1 MVKLAVTLEKLE
13 EEDGMEETTRKIP
26 IFKYSPN
33 LIIDFQEFW
42 RKDFSLKKSLSII
55 CIISSLIY
63 TIILPKNT
71 RTSISS
77 LNLFFSS
84 QRFFKFKKGIEQ
96 KYKHSFLK
104 TFYQKSIIKGK
115 KEMRTFLYKDYL
127 NSTNIVPTTS
137 LPT

>member
-55 CIISSLIY
+55 CIISSFI
-63 TIILPKNT
+63 T
-71 RTSISS
+71 
-77 LNLFFSS
+77 
-84 QRFFKFKKGIEQ
+84 Q
-96 KYKHSFLK
+96 
-104 TFYQKSIIKGK
+104 
-115 KEMRTFLYKDYL
+115 
-127 NSTNIVPTTS
+127 
-137 LPT
+137 